1 MMQIINKI
9 RNTIRR
15 YQMLEKG
22 DRVLVCIS
30 GGPDSCFL
38 LEALLRL
45 KDEFNIKL
53 FIANLDHGI
62 RGRESYE
69 DS

>member
-1 MMQIINKI
+1 MQIINKV

-15 YQMLEKG
+15 YQMLEGG
-22 DRVLVCIS
+22 DRVLVCVS
-30 GGPDSCFL
+30 GGADSCFL
-38 LEALLRL
+38 LETLLRL

-62 RGRESYE
+62 RGRS
-69 DS
+69 SARTP